1 MSTDN
6 GGSAFPYEHKV
17 WDSNYCQWKTQYV
30 TDGMTLLDYFAAHSV
45 QPGCGEIAS
54 LAGLAYRMGR
64 VWRDDSTSLGSFDD
78 WFNGLPLAERLD
90 LFARVKYAM
99 AAAMLRAREQQ

>member
-1 MSTDN
+1 MSADTS
-6 GGSAFPYEHKV
+6 GPAFPCRDDALTYA
-17 WDSNYCQWKTQYV
+17 
-30 TDGMTLLDYFAAHSV
+30 GMTLRDYFAAHSV